1 VLNYLCKLIAFL
13 VLLNGVAVPLAIG
26 AEERMPVA
34 RASMGNVD
42 GDGDVDLADAILAL
56 QAVVD
61 LDVLG
66 IAISADVNQDDAV
79 GLAEAI
85 YAMKSVAARQPP
97 SERYFV
103 TVSARQPKP
112 YQYDDWLG
120 SSPDL
125 LDEEQALDADPDGDG
140 MSNLVEFAL
149 GFSPGTP
156 NTPPAPKEENG
167 DWVLSFDIAEPALE
181 VTPQVAGEDLGDGF
195 TNANQVSWASVD
207 DQTTHLTLRAPLD
220 KISKGRIVI
229 RSAVNLDPSFGS
241 GLALAQDAADPMSL
255 VEVTG
260 IPEDAVPEELY
271 AEFRLAGSQEPIGQG
286 NEAPVLPII
295 IRDGTPYLATPLMSP
310 DGSQIR
316 LKITDGMA
324 SLRST
329 PEESYSQELT
339 LTLNPLPAAEDGA
352 YQNALSAIEGLIQ
365 TTTEGLGLQY
375 PQDLDTHL
383 NNPSDTPPYLIS
395 LVQAYHRIAD
405 PNNPDALMNAP
416 LSADGLELTE
426 RILSGRQ
433 LDQAIQ
439 NLSNFYASDDAMLDE
454 IRNAL
459 ANGANRNGRAVA
471 TFDRPQD
478 ERRASQ
484 RAAVRLAGPFQ
495 INHAEQLSEL
505 MKLYK
510 RSRDLQQD
518 LDLATQVF
526 GTYLMGVGLIA
537 PGLGNSSAA
546 VATKAGVEGLRAFI
560 NMSGAVSSAVDVAR
574 NFAPAYITRF
584 DTALDPPAGM
594 IGFEDA
600 EEPQVTLKA
609 AEADARSETFNPT
622 KFAFEKAVDKLGSAG
637 GEVLKERYSS
647 ELADMSID
655 ATKDEI
661 VGQLVDQY
669 QGDPIYFEWT
679 GIDMMGQP
687 RNPTQWL
694 DHAFAAYGNSSTT
707 FLEQVAT
714 GQEAYAFRLVAP
726 DAYEVVKSVLRI
738 ETDPA
743 HFPVGTYSAIA
754 QDSHTVEFDKISVQI
769 EPPSRQITEP
779 GTYSFDIVINNSILK
794 YEPHLKTPLT
804 IAPEQGR
811 TTNLQYQGN
820 GRFTFDYVTPDPL
833 PDDFDEV
840 RITAQ
845 AAADTG
851 VRGRAENPPVRSG
864 STFLTAKGRV
874 DLSGPEG
881 CLDPGSVFDVTAET
895 TPAGADLTWSVS
907 TGSIQPAADDAGATV
922 TPPDEYTGTI
932 TVTATYDGPAGEV
945 SDAVSIKLGSCE
957 SYAAVSIGSVTRTYD
972 CQLLPLPEDAP
983 PDRAVCFASY
993 DATPSS
999 HINVT
1004 ISVPTALTWAGR
1016 VGDNGVFPGAF
1027 GGGVSENGGECGA
1040 HAFLESVPVSVDV
1053 QWFEND
1059 TVYDATASG
1068 TGLLTE
1074 CIGCGEETEC
1084 HEFTGNFSIHIRSI
1098 FP

>member
-1 VLNYLCKLIAFL
+1 MLKHICTFTAFL
-13 VLLNGVAVPLAIG
+13 VILNGWAVPTAIG
-26 AEERMPVA
+26 AEERMPTP

-56 QAVVD
+56 QAVVG

-66 IAISADVNQDDAV
+66 VAVSADVNQDDAV

-85 YAMKSVAARQPP
+85 YAMKKVADRQPL

-120 SSPDL
+120 SSPEL
-125 LDEEQALDADPDGDG
+125 LDEELALDADPDGDG

-149 GFSPGTP
+149 GLSPGTP

-181 VTPQVAGEDLGDGF
+181 FTPQVAGEDLGDGF
-195 TNANQVSWASVD
+195 TNADAVSWASVD
-207 DQTTHLTLRAPLD
+207 DQTTRLTLRAPLD
-220 KISKGRIVI
+220 KISTGRIVI
-229 RSAVNLDPSFGS
+229 RSAVNLDPAFGS

-260 IPEDAVPEELY
+260 IPEDAVPQELY
-271 AEFRLAGSQEPIGQG
+271 AEFRLAGSQEPIGPG

-295 IRDGTPYLATPLMSP
+295 VRDGTPYLATPLMSP

-365 TTTEGLGLQY
+365 TTTEGLGLEY

-383 NNPSDTPPYLIS
+383 NNPADTPPYLVS

-459 ANGANRNGRAVA
+459 ANRANRNARAVA

-478 ERRASQ
+478 ERRASP

-495 INHAEQLSEL
+495 INHAEQLSDL

-537 PGLGNSSAA
+537 PGLGNSAAA
-546 VATKAGVEGLRAFI
+546 VATKAGVEGLRAVI
-560 NMSGAVSSAVDVAR
+560 NASGAVSSVIDVAH
-574 NFAPAYITRF
+574 NFAPAYITGF

-600 EEPQVTLKA
+600 EEPQVLLKA
-609 AEADARSETFNPT
+609 AEADARSEMFNPT

-637 GEVLKERYSS
+637 GEVLKERYNS

-687 RNPTQWL
+687 QNPTKWL
-694 DHAFAAYGNSSTT
+694 NHAFAAYGNSSTT
-707 FLEQVAT
+707 FLEQVGT
-714 GQEAYAFRLVAP
+714 GQEDYAFRLIAP
-726 DAYEVVKSVLRI
+726 DAYEVVRSVLRI
-738 ETDPA
+738 QTDPA
-743 HFPVGTYSAIA
+743 HFPVGTYSTIS
-754 QDSHTVEFDKISVQI
+754 QDSHTVEFENISVQI

-779 GTYSFDIVINNSILK
+779 GTYSFEIFIENSILE
-794 YEPHLKTPLT
+794 YEPHVKTPLT
-804 IAPEQGR
+804 ISPEQGR

-833 PDDFDEV
+833 PDDFEV
-840 RITAQ
+840 RINAE

-851 VRGRAENPPVRSG
+851 VRGRAEKPPVRSG
-864 STFLTAKGRV
+864 TTFLTAKGRV

-881 CLDPGSVFDVTAET
+881 CLKPGSIFDVTAET

-907 TGSIQPAADDAGATV
+907 TGSIQPAADDARATV
-922 TPPDEYTGTI
+922 TPPEEYEGMI
-932 TVTATYDGPAGEV
+932 TVTATYDGPAGEI

-957 SYAAVSIGSVTRTYD
+957 SYASISIGSVSRTYD

-1004 ISVPTALTWAGR
+1004 ISVATALTWAGR

-1027 GGGVSENGGECGA
+1027 GAVGVSENGGECGVQA
-1040 HAFLESVPVSVDV
+1040 TVESVPVSVDV

-1068 TGLLTE
+1068 TGLIFE
-1074 CIGCGEETEC
+1074 CFSCGEEGEC
-1084 HEFTGNFSIHIRSI
+1084 YETTGNFSIHVRSV